1 MAVKSPRNLPR
12 SERNIMIVKKRSV
25 IGKLHY
31 KKFCATAL
39 LVGLLA
45 VPLAVAPAFDAFA
58 QVLPDHELVHVRV
71 DSDNDGFVLFADGTK
86 QWVFTECFQDLKDS
100 GVSLRHAVWD
110 DEVRDMPNTSPKL
123 TCDELRGMFS
133 SAVSAASTG
142 SLTRAAEP
150 APALASALAP
160 ARAAARASAPARAA
174 TPTPAPEPAPAPA
187 PEPAPAPAP
196 APEPAPAPAPAPAP
210 EPAPA
215 PQAASGNAAPI
226 YDTVWELPTYA
237 TIGEVNTHFDH
248 LASRGFDGALISVL
262 NHTSGGHNGK
272 NANGSQQSF
281 LDSGRIR
288 YGADHLNFIEDILDS
303 AAARGLKVGVV
314 PAWGNQY
321 LRNQNTGACNQGTL
335 TVDNA
340 WSLGNQLSEKIGQHP
355 ALSFWMLGGDY
366 GPGATP
372 CYGQPEDSRI
382 WEKMSQGLADAGSTV
397 QVTYHTASGDSLSE
411 NSYQRIKR
419 FAGESWVDFL
429 SPQIGHCKGDNEVTR
444 SYQRLANEYNKPIFS
459 AETRYFEARP
469 TFCGNGGQAQPVT
482 ATHIGQD
489 ANRARSFGVIGAA
502 YGDINRWNWCTA
514 ISWGRSGG
522 CGSAGLNATRNTA
535 GESVFLNA
543 FK

>member
-1 MAVKSPRNLPR
+1 MVSQSRTTKGSNVKGLFVIAVLAGLVSLFGFTSPL
-12 SERNIMIVKKRSV
+12 
-25 IGKLHY
+25 G
-31 KKFCATAL
+31 
-39 LVGLLA
+39 
-45 VPLAVAPAFDAFA
+45 A
-58 QVLPDHELVHVRV
+58 QGGNELVHVT
-71 DSDNDGFVLFADGTK
+71 SDAGVDGFALFADGTK
-86 QWVFTECFQDLKDS
+86 QWIGRTCFQE
-100 GVSLRHAVWD
+100 LREAGSSIRQASWT
-110 DEVRDMPNTSPKL
+110 DEVRDMPDTNSRLGCRQLEAQFAGNASLVHVTSDAGVDGFAVFADGTKQWIGR
-123 TCDELRGMFS
+123 TCFQELRESGLSIRQASWTDEVRDMPDTNSKLGCRQLHDHFS
-133 SAVSAASTG
+133 SSAS
-142 SLTRAAEP
+142 SP
-150 APALASALAP
+150 SP
-160 ARAAARASAPARAA
+160 ASAPA
-174 TPTPAPEPAPAPA
+174 PAQ
-187 PEPAPAPAP
+187 
-196 APEPAPAPAPAPAP
+196 
-210 EPAPA
+210 
-215 PQAASGNAAPI
+215 QAASSNAAPI

-272 NANGSQQSF
+272 NASGSHQSF
-281 LDSGRIR
+281 LENGRIR
-288 YGADHLNFIEDILDS
+288 YTANHLNFIEDILDS
-303 AAARGLKVGVV
+303 AHARGLTVGVV

-397 QVTYHTASGDSLSE
+397 RVTYHTASGDSLSE